1 MSCNG
6 KYEIISLY
14 IDDMLDEKTKK
25 EFENHLKD
33 CSVCESILKDYKEIQ
48 DGMKT
53 IYKKEQVDVRYEVT
67 EEIFTK
73 QKRIQRAIQVASVI
87 LFLTIGFFI
96 GNSQMS
102 SEIVSKKEILE
113 DVKQAKQTESSEQ
126 QLLKENIKG
135 RYEKVGF

>member
-1 MSCNG
+1 MKCNG

-14 IDDMLDEKTKK
+14 IDGMLDEKTKK
-25 EFENHLKD
+25 EFENHLNK
-33 CSVCESILKDYKEIQ
+33 CSVCKDILEDYKDIQ
-48 DGMKT
+48 EGLQT
-53 IYKKEQVDVRYEVT
+53 IYEKEQVDVRYEVT
-67 EEIFTK
+67 EEIYNK

-102 SEIVSKKEILE
+102 SEVVSKKEILE
-113 DVKQAKQTESSEQ
+113 DVKQAKKTESSDQ